1 MSWPE
6 LVAHASTTDGDY
18 SCNKSWPFLLD
29 SKEIGKDQSEDGDG
43 CNNKEF
49 DEVNAAGAATVS
61 KPVAGLLLE
70 RLKLWRADETAQPCE
85 QVPIIVLGFFGW
97 SLADYNRSGPLTTL
111 K

>member
-1 MSWPE
+1 M
-6 LVAHASTTDGDY
+6 
-18 SCNKSWPFLLD
+18 LD